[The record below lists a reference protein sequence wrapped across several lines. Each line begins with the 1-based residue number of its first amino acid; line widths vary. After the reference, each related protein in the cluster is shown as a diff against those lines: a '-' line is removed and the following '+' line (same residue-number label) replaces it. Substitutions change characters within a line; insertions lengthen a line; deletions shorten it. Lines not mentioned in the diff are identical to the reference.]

1 MFDWV
6 LNSPLVLI
14 GNILV
19 FKILYFCTNVF
30 AFDQLKRYNFRISL
44 RKVSNKVGVAKNH
57 RTIKTYC
64 FHSSMVK
71 IEFLYFSSYNQS
83 QPPFF
88 PQKYAYSHH
97 PPSRPSATTPHSP
110 YSACYIWHA

>member
-19 FKILYFCTNVF
+19 FKILYCCTNVF
-30 AFDQLKRYNFRISL
+30 AFDQLKRYSFRISL

-71 IEFLYFSSYNQS
+71 IEFLDFSSYNQS
-83 QPPFF
+83 QNIVAQPPFF
-88 PQKYAYSHH
+88 SLKNVLTAT
-97 PPSRPSATTPHSP
+97 PPSTPPSLFP
-110 YSACYIWHA
+110 IFNLERV